1 MGWAQVGISPDRGV
15 RISWR
20 NQFIGNLWGVRS
32 GRLIPGD
39 QVLSVLPALDLS
51 VSTVSTYRDDGAPAD
66 RRLLTRHGR
75 RDKYRTP
82 INSPLPFRATWAN
95 VARGNWLQGRRAD
108 LLRPRDLPRSKPSR
122 PMPEGSP
129 SRRLPKRRSRGTK
142 PKLGRAPP
150 PRQRSRAPGRGS
162 SSGPLTPTKG
172 VSRTFLTDSRPF
184 HGRTWPNIARR
195 KRLIRA
201 RSIKDWITRGGREDL
216 RPATRR
222 ALHGSSSSARWV

>member
-39 QVLSVLPALDLS
+39 QVLSVLPAPDRS
-51 VSTVSTYRDDGAPAD
+51 DSTVSTYRDDGAPAD

-95 VARGNWLQGRRAD
+95 VARGNWLHGRRAE

-129 SRRLPKRRSRGTK
+129 SSRLPKRRGRGTK
-142 PKLGRAPP
+142 PKLGRARPP
-150 PRQRSRAPGRGS
+150 TQRSPAPRTRFVVRPSHANKGRFPYVPDRFPPHPWPEVAQCRASWVP
-162 SSGPLTPTKG
+162 
-172 VSRTFLTDSRPF
+172 RP
-184 HGRTWPNIARR
+184 
-195 KRLIRA
+195 IR
-201 RSIKDWITRGGREDL
+201 D
-216 RPATRR
+216 
-222 ALHGSSSSARWV
+222 

>member
-39 QVLSVLPALDLS
+39 QVLSVLPALDRS
-51 VSTVSTYRDDGAPAD
+51 DSTVSTYRDDGAAAD

-95 VARGNWLQGRRAD
+95 VTRGNWLQGRRAD
-108 LLRPRDLPRSKPSR
+108 LLRPRVLPRSKPSR

-129 SRRLPKRRSRGTK
+129 SRRLPKRRGRGTK
-142 PKLGRAPP
+142 PKLGGGWRPTP
-150 PRQRSRAPGRGS
+150 RSRAPGRGS
-162 SSGPLTPTKG
+162 SSRTLAPLER
-172 VSRTFLTDSRPF
+172 VSCRFLTHSRPF
-184 HGRTWPNIARR
+184 QPAVWPKRR
-195 KRLIRA
+195 ESWVL
-201 RSIKDWITRGGREDL
+201 G
-216 RPATRR
+216 PA
-222 ALHGSSSSARWV
+222 A